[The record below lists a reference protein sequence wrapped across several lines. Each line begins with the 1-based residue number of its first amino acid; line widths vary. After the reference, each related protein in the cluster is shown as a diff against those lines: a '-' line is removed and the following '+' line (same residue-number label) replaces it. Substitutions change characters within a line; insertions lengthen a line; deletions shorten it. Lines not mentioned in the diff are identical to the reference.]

1 MAIRVTTCT
10 TLTAAKATSP
20 YPSRAPLSFDSHE
33 EGDQAKTQ
41 VGEESYGIPRRL
53 PLAQRSAMAGR
64 VTSLEGRLF
73 DHDGHVRRGLDAELV
88 DGLLTQINELRRDL
102 GWLSLDRHHQPI
114 WPEHIAS

>member
-1 MAIRVTTCT
+1 
-10 TLTAAKATSP
+10 
-20 YPSRAPLSFDSHE
+20 
-33 EGDQAKTQ
+33 
-41 VGEESYGIPRRL
+41 
-53 PLAQRSAMAGR
+53 MAGK

-88 DGLLTQINELRRDL
+88 DGLLTQINELRHDL

>member
-1 MAIRVTTCT
+1 MSVTGTCT
-10 TLTAAKATSP
+10 TLTAADATSP
-20 YPSRAPLSFDSHE
+20 QPSRPPLSFHSHGE
-33 EGDQAKTQ
+33 SDQAKSR
-41 VGEESYGIPRRL
+41 VGEESYGIARRL
-53 PLAQRSAMAGR
+53 PLAQRSAKAGK

-73 DHDGHVRRGLDAELV
+73 DPDGHVRRGLDARRV